1 MSFPEIGL
9 ARDRE
14 IQISK
19 KGLNEFSR
27 NWSESPL
34 GKVKFLK
41 NIRMSFPEVG
51 NKGLRTPDF

>member
-51 NKGLRTPDF
+51 NKDF